1 MNTAQ
6 PQPTPGADSDSE
18 LNALTNQLTQI
29 AEKAPSHRLM
39 LIALL
44 STYKAVASVHPCCTR
59 FAATAALQVGGDL
72 LMRHLG
78 SQPAGPL
85 Y

>member
-39 LIALL
+39 LLALL
-44 STYKAVASVHPCCTR
+44 STYKAVAVVHPCCTH
-59 FAATAALQVGGDL
+59 FAAKAALQVGGDL
-72 LMRHLG
+72 LVRSLNT
-78 SQPAGPL
+78 QATGPIH
-85 Y
+85 

>member
-44 STYKAVASVHPCCTR
+44 STYKAVATVHPCCTR
-59 FAATAALQVGGDL
+59 VAATAALQVGGDL
-72 LMRHLG
+72 LMQNISSRP
-78 SQPAGPL
+78 SGPIH
-85 Y
+85 